1 MTISKKVESIIAGS
15 SFIRKM
21 FEEGARLKKEYGAE
35 NVCDFSLGNPN
46 VPPPE
51 KFNEILRETVST
63 CGLDDHC
70 YMPNTGYPMV
80 CGSVA
85 KYLAEEQ
92 QAPVTEKE
100 ILMTCGAS
108 GALNVALKAI
118 LDPGDEVLTPIPC
131 FVEYK
136 FYADNHG
143 GVLKTVQ
150 TTTDFELD
158 LEAIAAAISKKT
170 KAFLINS
177 PNNPTGQVYSEAS
190 LKALGE
196 ILGQKS
202 RQYNRT
208 IYLISDEPY
217 RKIVYDGVE
226 VPSIFAAYN
235 ESIIGTSY
243 SKDISIPGERIGF
256 VAVNPHATYR
266 NDLLAAMAVANRI
279 LGYVNAPALMQRV
292 VACMQG
298 MSVDISEYARKREM
312 LCEGLAGFGYEFVKP
327 SGTFYLFPRS
337 PIPDDVEFADALK
350 EERILVV
357 PGTGFN
363 GPGYFRIA
371 FCVDDS
377 IIKNALPGF
386 ERAIGK
392 YK

>member
-1 MTISKKVESIIAGS
+1 MTISKKIEDIISRA

-21 FEEGARLKKEYGAE
+21 FEEGAQLKAKYGPE
-35 NVCDFSLGNPN
+35 NVYDFSLGNPN
-46 VPPPE
+46 LPPPE
-51 KFNEILRETVST
+51 KFNELLRDTVDS
-63 CGLDDHC
+63 CSLGDHC

-177 PNNPTGQVYSEAS
+177 PNNPTGQIYTEDR
-190 LKALGE
+190 LRALGRPVLRLPVPGQ
-196 ILGQKS
+196 LGQG
-202 RQYNRT
+202 RPVLR
-208 IYLISDEPY
+208 LL
-217 RKIVYDGVE
+217 RA
-226 VPSIFAAYN
+226 VPA
-235 ESIIGTSY
+235 
-243 SKDISIPGERIGF
+243 R
-256 VAVNPHATYR
+256 HW
-266 NDLLAAMAVANRI
+266 
-279 LGYVNAPALMQRV
+279 PALR
-292 VACMQG
+292 
-298 MSVDISEYARKREM
+298 
-312 LCEGLAGFGYEFVKP
+312 
-327 SGTFYLFPRS
+327 
-337 PIPDDVEFADALK
+337 
-350 EERILVV
+350 
-357 PGTGFN
+357 
-363 GPGYFRIA
+363 
-371 FCVDDS
+371 
-377 IIKNALPGF
+377 
-386 ERAIGK
+386 
-392 YK
+392 

>member
-177 PNNPTGQVYSEAS
+177 PNNPTGQVYSGAS

-208 IYLISDEPY
+208 
-217 RKIVYDGVE
+217 
-226 VPSIFAAYN
+226 SI
-235 ESIIGTSY
+235 
-243 SKDISIPGERIGF
+243 
-256 VAVNPHATYR
+256 
-266 NDLLAAMAVANRI
+266 
-279 LGYVNAPALMQRV
+279 
-292 VACMQG
+292 
-298 MSVDISEYARKREM
+298 
-312 LCEGLAGFGYEFVKP
+312 
-327 SGTFYLFPRS
+327 
-337 PIPDDVEFADALK
+337 
-350 EERILVV
+350 
-357 PGTGFN
+357 
-363 GPGYFRIA
+363 
-371 FCVDDS
+371 
-377 IIKNALPGF
+377 
-386 ERAIGK
+386 
-392 YK
+392 